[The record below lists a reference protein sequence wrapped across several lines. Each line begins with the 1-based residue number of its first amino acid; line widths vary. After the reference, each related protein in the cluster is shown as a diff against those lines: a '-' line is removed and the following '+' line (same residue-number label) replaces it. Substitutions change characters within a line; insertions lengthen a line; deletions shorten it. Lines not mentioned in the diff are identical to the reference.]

1 MTCHIVAAL
10 HAFRCPTGGS
20 GSVYI
25 RLAVEHGRIVLRVLG
40 LVA

>member
-1 MTCHIVAAL
+1 MTCHLIHAMR
-10 HAFRCPTGGS
+10 AFRCPTGGT